1 MGFSLLGLAEK
12 WKSALGRE
20 RQEGAESSSFKFMA
34 MAMVTVVG
42 DKLN

>member
-12 WKSALGRE
+12 WESVLGRDRE
-20 RQEGAESSSFKFMA
+20 EEAESSCFKFMA
-34 MAMVTVVG
+34 MAMVAG